1 MIRKHIP
8 NFITCLNIVSGSLA
22 VIVAL
27 NGQLTFAVILILA
40 AAVFDF
46 LDGMAARL
54 LKAYSPIGKDLDS
67 LADMISFGLAPGTI
81 MFVLL
86 KFSLLGTN
94 VQPGNFSH
102 TTIWQGIILFTSLL
116 IPVFSALRLAK
127 FNIDTRQTHSFIGLP
142 TPANAI
148 FISSLALIFEF
159 GKYKSFDA
167 LLLSPVS
174 LLIIT
179 LLFSYLL
186 VSEIPMFSL
195 KFKNVSWKDNKIRI
209 VFLVIAIF
217 LISAFRFYGIT
228 ATIISFI
235 LLSFLQKKVPETKK
249 RL

>member
-22 VIVAL
+22 VMFAL
-27 NGQLTFAVILILA
+27 KGGLTISVLLILA
-40 AAVFDF
+40 AALFDF

-67 LADMISFGLAPGTI
+67 LADMISFGLAPGMI

-86 KFSLLGTN
+86 KYSLLGRN
-94 VQPGNFSH
+94 IQPGNFSGVPVL
-102 TTIWQGIILFTSLL
+102 GIIILSASFL

-127 FNIDTRQTHSFIGLP
+127 FNIDTRQTNSFIGLP

-148 FISSLALIFEF
+148 FISSLALIYEF
-159 GKYKSFDA
+159 GKYKALDT
-167 LLLSPVS
+167 LLLSSAS

-186 VSEIPMFSL
+186 VAEIPMFSL
-195 KFKNVSWKDNKIRI
+195 KFKNVSWQDNKIRI
-209 VFLVIAIF
+209 IFLGLAIL
-217 LISAFRFYGIT
+217 LISAFTFYGIA

-235 LLSFLQKKVPETKK
+235 VLSIIQNNRKVNE
-249 RL
+249 

>member
-22 VIVAL
+22 VIFAL
-27 NGQLTFAVILILA
+27 NGQLTFAVLLILA

-67 LADMISFGLAPGTI
+67 LADVISFGLAPGMI

-86 KFSLLGTN
+86 KYSLMGKDAFPDSVPDFSLL
-94 VQPGNFSH
+94 QEFIL
-102 TTIWQGIILFTSLL
+102 TISLL

-127 FNIDTRQTHSFIGLP
+127 FNNDTRQTSSFIGLP

-148 FISSLALIFEF
+148 FISSLALIYEY
-159 GKYKSFDA
+159 GKYPAFDSY
-167 LLLSPVS
+167 LLGTAS
-174 LLIIT
+174 LVVIT
-179 LLFSYLL
+179 VLFSYLL

-195 KFKNVSWKDNKIRI
+195 KFKNLSWKDNKIRI
-209 VFLVIAIF
+209 IF
-217 LISAFRFYGIT
+217 LIAALILIPVFMFYGIT
-228 ATIISFI
+228 ATIIGYI
-235 LLSFLQKKVPETKK
+235 LLSTLQNK
-249 RL
+249 RNADLVN

>member
-22 VIVAL
+22 VIFAL
-27 NGQLTFAVILILA
+27 HGQLTYAVLLILA
-40 AAVFDF
+40 AALFDF
-46 LDGMAARL
+46 LDGMAAHL

-67 LADMISFGLAPGTI
+67 LADMISFGLAPGMI

-86 KFSLLGTN
+86 KYSFMGNDAFPDSVPDFSLL
-94 VQPGNFSH
+94 QEL
-102 TTIWQGIILFTSLL
+102 ILCVSLL

-127 FNIDTRQTHSFIGLP
+127 FNIDTRQTTSFIGLP

-148 FISSLALIFEF
+148 FISSLALIFQY
-159 GKYKSFDA
+159 GKYKAFDSC
-167 LLLSPVS
+167 LLSTAS

-179 LLFSYLL
+179 VFLSFLL

-195 KFKNVSWKDNKIRI
+195 KFKNLSWQDNKLRI
-209 VFLVIAIF
+209 IFLLLAVFLIA
-217 LISAFRFYGIT
+217 AFMFYGIA

-235 LLSFLQKKVPETKK
+235 VLSVFQNI
-249 RL
+249 RR